1 MVIDS
6 VPCQPC
12 QNNADVRRSGSNML
26 ILNPV
31 GVDVMLVDVML
42 VGSRQLAIGVFVIC
56 CKTVTVLQYVYSTVW

>member
-12 QNNADVRRSGSNML
+12 QNNADGRRSGSNML

-31 GVDVMLVDVML
+31 GVDVML

>member
-1 MVIDS
+1 
-6 VPCQPC
+6 
-12 QNNADVRRSGSNML
+12 ML

-42 VGSRQLAIGVFVIC
+42 VGSRQLAIGVFVIVIC